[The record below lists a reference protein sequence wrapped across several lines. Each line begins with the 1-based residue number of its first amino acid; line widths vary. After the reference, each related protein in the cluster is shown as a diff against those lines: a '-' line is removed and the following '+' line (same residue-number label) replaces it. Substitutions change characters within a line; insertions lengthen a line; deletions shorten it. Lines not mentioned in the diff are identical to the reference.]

1 MISDTNRSS
10 SLRGSWRSIASCA
23 GLALTLVACGD
34 NLAEPAPDA
43 EPPLPTP
50 DAMPGSPDA
59 APEDGSAYL
68 VVSRVVNP
76 DGRNVYLSV
85 LPSLEPTTLDLS
97 QAIEVSGLSRAF
109 THDGAVF
116 AMDGETGQIA
126 RYEADQQLRLSET
139 GRFSMANLGITGFS
153 SAFAFISPTR
163 AYYIDVTN
171 LQVVVWNPQAMEIS
185 GTFSIAD
192 LARAGLII
200 SAATPQVGG
209 GRVIVPIGWSNLAQ
223 GAFHPAVGLLVL
235 DAQANQLIAI
245 LEDNRCAV
253 GGGGFFDDQGDFYV
267 IGDTSDG
274 VYEALGPSSVPKAC
288 LLRLAAG
295 ADELDPEF
303 MERMSDLAENPYFSG
318 LIGTPE
324 RILLT
329 RGFAPDVDL
338 SMLSNPSE
346 YFDLKAWLWRLI
358 ELDAGTHTEIELP
371 PHVLSFGP
379 FSVDGTFYL
388 PQFDGDAQQ
397 TVLHRL
403 DGAQPVESVTSP
415 GEVQNIGKIR

>member
-1 MISDTNRSS
+1 MNSIANQLV
-10 SLRGSWRSIASCA
+10 SLRGAWRRIASCA

-43 EPPLPTP
+43 EPPPSS
-50 DAMPGSPDA
+50 DAMPGGPDA
-59 APEDGSAYL
+59 APGDSAYL

-97 QAIEVSGLSRAF
+97 QALEVSGLSRAF
-109 THDGAVF
+109 THDGAIF

-126 RYEADQQLRLSET
+126 RYEVDEQLRISEK

-163 AYYIDVTN
+163 AYYVDVTN
-171 LQVVVWNPQAMEIS
+171 LQVVVWNPEAMEIS

-192 LARAGLII
+192 LAREDLII

-209 GRVIVPIGWSNLAQ
+209 DRVIVPIGWSNLAQ

-235 DAQANQLIAI
+235 DAQANELIAI

-274 VYEALGPSSVPKAC
+274 VYEAFGPAAVPKAC
-288 LLRLAAG
+288 LLRLPAG
-295 ADELDPEF
+295 ASEF
-303 MERMSDLAENPYFSG
+303 DSEFIERLSDLAENPFFSG
-318 LIGTPE
+318 LNGTPD
-324 RILLT
+324 RTLLT

-346 YFDLKAWLWRLI
+346 YFGLKAWLWQLI
-358 ELDAGTHTEIELP
+358 ELDAGTRTGIELP

-379 FSVDGTFYL
+379 FSVDDAFFL
-388 PQFDGDAQQ
+388 PQFDADSQQ
-397 TVLHRL
+397 TVLYRL
-403 DGAQPVESVTSP
+403 SDTQPVESITSP
-415 GEVQNIGKIR
+415 GEVQNIEKIR